1 MQITN
6 GIDINPQYLTS
17 PPSASELLFLIQEAG
32 LFFCK
37 IKLCVC
43 VGKIVTSEVY

>member
-17 PPSASELLFLIQEAG
+17 PSQLLFLIQEAG

-43 VGKIVTSEVY
+43 V